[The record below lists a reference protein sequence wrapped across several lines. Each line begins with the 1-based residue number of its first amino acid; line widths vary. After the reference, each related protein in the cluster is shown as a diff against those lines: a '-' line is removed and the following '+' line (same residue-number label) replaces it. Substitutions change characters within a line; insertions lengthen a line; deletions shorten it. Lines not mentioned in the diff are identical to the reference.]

1 MGTLA
6 KIVSLIFEGKKH
18 IVVENNLKKSN
29 FTMIMFIFKIHLIHQ
44 IHYKFTRKCWKIMI
58 LFGREFLYTKL
69 FHLKEKQKAFEF
81 QLMIS
86 LSNCLLLSSAKPI
99 VNKKEVKGMLFV
111 FISTIFQ
118 ESSFLLS

>member
-44 IHYKFTRKCWKIMI
+44 IHYKFTRKC
-58 LFGREFLYTKL
+58 
-69 FHLKEKQKAFEF
+69 
-81 QLMIS
+81 
-86 LSNCLLLSSAKPI
+86 
-99 VNKKEVKGMLFV
+99 
-111 FISTIFQ
+111 
-118 ESSFLLS
+118 